1 MAERLKIRRAVIVEG
16 RDDTCNL
23 KRAVDCYTIETHG
36 FGISGETYREIEKA
50 YGEKGIII
58 FTDPDHAG
66 AEIRRK
72 LTERF
77 PGALQVYLTRDEALK
92 DGDIGVEN
100 ASPEAIIQ
108 AFEKALALENQA
120 SSQLDELSEGDLF
133 ERGLA
138 GASGSGELRQKLAK
152 ELGIGYG
159 NARSFLIKLNAFG
172 IGKEELDGALL
183 RISKE

>member
-1 MAERLKIRRAVIVEG
+1 MADRLREDRAVVVEG
-16 RDDTCNL
+16 RDDTNNL
-23 KRAVDCYTIETHG
+23 NRAVDCYTIETHG

-50 YGEKGIII
+50 YREKGIII

-66 AEIRRK
+66 EEIRRK

-77 PGALQVYLTRDEALK
+77 PEALQVNLTRKEALK
-92 DGDIGVEN
+92 DGDIGVEY

-120 SSQLDELSEGDLF
+120 SSQLGELTEEDLF
-133 ERGLA
+133 QRGLS
-138 GASGSGELRQKLAK
+138 GVPGSGELREKLAK

-159 NARSFLIKLNAFG
+159 NAKSFLRKLNAFG

>member
-1 MAERLKIRRAVIVEG
+1 MAEKLRIDRAVIVEG

-36 FGISGETYREIEKA
+36 FGISRETYGEIEKA
-50 YGEKGIII
+50 YKTKGIII

-66 AEIRRK
+66 EEIRRK
-72 LTERF
+72 LNERF
-77 PGALQVYLTRDEALK
+77 PAALQVYLTRDEALK

-100 ASPEAIIQ
+100 ASSEAIIQ

-120 SSQLDELSEGDLF
+120 SSQLGELTEEDIF
-133 ERGLA
+133 ERGIA
-138 GASGSGELRQKLAK
+138 GAPGSGKLREKLAK

-159 NARSFLIKLNAFG
+159 NAKSLLAKLNAYG

-183 RISKE
+183 RIAKE

>member
-1 MAERLKIRRAVIVEG
+1 M
-16 RDDTCNL
+16 
-23 KRAVDCYTIETHG
+23 
-36 FGISGETYREIEKA
+36 
-50 YGEKGIII
+50 
-58 FTDPDHAG
+58 
-66 AEIRRK
+66 
-72 LTERF
+72 
-77 PGALQVYLTRDEALK
+77 
-92 DGDIGVEN
+92 EN